1 MVCDQTSK
9 VTVIIKDSHN
19 IFNENHKKVLAPT
32 SQTTNREEFCADD
45 SHSGGGSSFDDAIAE
60 VNLLVMAMVVMVMM
74 TMMMMTMTM
83 VMMTMMVMMVPK
95 VGEGPNWPGT
105 SYESWGEIPQVGLR

>member
-1 MVCDQTSK
+1 MKIT
-9 VTVIIKDSHN
+9 
-19 IFNENHKKVLAPT
+19 KKVLAPT

-60 VNLLVMAMVVMVMM
+60 VNLLVVVMVMM
-74 TMMMMTMTM
+74 TMRMMVMTM

-105 SYESWGEIPQVGLR
+105 SYESWGEIPQVGPR

>member
-1 MVCDQTSK
+1 M
-9 VTVIIKDSHN
+9 TVVIKDSHN

-74 TMMMMTMTM
+74 TMMMMMMTMVMTM

-105 SYESWGEIPQVGLR
+105 SYESWGEIPQVGPR